1 MRIIVLA
8 GLALAL
14 AGCGSEAPKHA
25 EAPRKSKA
33 AEPMPD
39 MWRARVETTQ
49 GPFVIEVYKD
59 WAPKGAERFWKLVTT
74 GFFDDSRFYR
84 VRPGFIVQFGIAS
97 DPTVNAMMNSSAVD
111 DDPVKEKN
119 VKGTVSFAQS
129 GKNTRRTQ
137 VFVNLKNNPEL
148 DRTGFVPFGKVVEGM
163 DVFEK
168 LYAGYGEWSPPGH
181 GPESSKMQ
189 TQGNAYLDARF
200 PRLDKLKKAVV
211 E

>member
-1 MRIIVLA
+1 MILVYA
-8 GLALAL
+8 ALAL
-14 AGCGSEAPKHA
+14 AGCGSEAPKQA
-25 EAPRKSKA
+25 EVPKKSKA
-33 AEPMPD
+33 GEPMPD
-39 MWRARVETTQ
+39 VWRVRFETTQ
-49 GPFVIEVYKD
+49 GPFVVEVRKE

-84 VRPGFIVQFGIAS
+84 VRPDFIAQFGIAG
-97 DPTVNAMMNSSAVD
+97 DPNFTAMMNSSTVE

-119 VKGTVSFAQS
+119 VKGTISFAQA

-163 DVFEK
+163 DVFDK
-168 LYAGYGEWSPPGH
+168 LYVGYGEWSPPGR
-181 GPESSKMQ
+181 GPESSRMQ
-189 TQGNAYLDARF
+189 TEGNKYLDAKF
-200 PRLDKLKKAVV
+200 PRLDKLKRAIVV